1 MSVSLNARPA
11 RFFCGLRLP
20 MAGSLGEILD
30 ILGLFFHSTCAKL
43 KQVGLIR
50 TAMNTRSVIGR
61 WLDPQDYAVLGQAV
75 ANGYA
80 ACDKIMRSTPALSQF
95 APGIEHRS
103 YLNPIFVQYSLMVAA
118 GMQPHWTFAIRPN
131 DARNCVHL
139 RLFIKATCAITAHFM
154 GRTEPRA
161 AARAAVNRA
170 VLASVNGDLFDD
182 CGLPEESTHLYC
194 HLLHAGNDKPTM
206 AVLAIPVENQQNYYG
221 DSVSL
226 VLPPP
231 LSAPVEQIA
240 DELFFKL
247 RKLGNDD
254 AEEVA

>member
-1 MSVSLNARPA
+1 MTRSFGAT
-11 RFFCGLRLP
+11 
-20 MAGSLGEILD
+20 LD
-30 ILGLFFHSTCAKL
+30 IFRHFFHFACARST
-43 KQVGLIR
+43 QVRLTA
-50 TAMNTRSVIGR
+50 TAMDTRSVIDR
-61 WLDPQDYAVLGQAV
+61 WLGPEDYVLLGQAV

-95 APGIEHRS
+95 APGVEHRS

-131 DARNCVHL
+131 DARNCLHL
-139 RLFIKATCAITAHFM
+139 RLFIKATCAITAHFL

-161 AARAAVNRA
+161 AARVAVNRA

-182 CGLPEESTHLYC
+182 CGLPEESTHIYC
-194 HLLHAGNDKPTM
+194 HLLHAGNDKPSM

-231 LSAPVEQIA
+231 LSAPVERIA